1 MPRGEIR
8 LTGSLKQT
16 EALKWYLQKFY
27 PEYTNPQE
35 FFKKEFENVTGIKWN
50 QLQDLHEK
58 STKVKK

>member
-1 MPRGEIR
+1 MSRGEIR

-16 EALKWYLQKFY
+16 EALKWYIEKFY

-35 FFKKEFENVTGIKWN
+35 FFKKEFETVTGIKWN

-58 STKVKK
+58 SIKVKK